1 MMASDRVQQALK
13 ELEEKKKAGE
23 ISTKDFYFGLLD
35 VVKLLDEELRKE
47 NLQEEQIKK
56 QIPFI
61 LTFIKTQ
68 IRELRARGN

>member
-1 MMASDRVQQALK
+1 MMASDRVESALK
-13 ELEEKKKAGE
+13 ELEEKRKNGE
-23 ISTKDFYFGLLD
+23 ISTKEFYFGLLD
-35 VVKLLDEELRKE
+35 VVKLLEEELKKE
-47 NLQEEQIKK
+47 DLQEPQIKK